1 MQAREYVD
9 GLESR
14 VILIDG
20 PQLSEYMFDYEIGV
34 STVDSYVVKRMDSDF
49 FEDDAGLD
57 LN

>member
-1 MQAREYVD
+1 
-9 GLESR
+9 
-14 VILIDG
+14 
-20 PQLSEYMFDYEIGV
+20 MFDYEIGV